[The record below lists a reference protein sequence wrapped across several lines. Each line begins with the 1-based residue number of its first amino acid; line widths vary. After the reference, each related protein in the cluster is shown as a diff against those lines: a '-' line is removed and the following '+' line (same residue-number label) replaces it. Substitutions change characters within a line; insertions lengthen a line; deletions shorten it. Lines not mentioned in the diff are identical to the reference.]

1 VAGFTVRTR
10 DDSSEISLN
19 IGWLVFVSTRT
30 TRASPASSWTR
41 QPASFI
47 VFPKSCSDQLK
58 PSVDSDCLIQHVATA
73 LRPLINKNSFL
84 RALAVALVASTAT
97 LHSASPAE
105 AQAPAAR
112 LPSAGPGQIQGR
124 IVDQSG
130 NGLVAGSVTLRRAT
144 DTAFVSGALPTA
156 NGNFRIEGIAPG
168 RYHLRIRLLG
178 YAPLDRNDVVITAA
192 QPVVDLGSLT
202 LSRVSVTL
210 ESQVIAGE
218 RSQAELAPDRNT
230 YSVRNMPAVAGG
242 NAVDAL
248 RATPAVEVDAT
259 DNVSLRGNSNVV
271 VQINGRPSP
280 LKGDQLAQFLKQIP
294 TSVLDRIEVA
304 TNPNAKSDPE
314 GTAGIINIVLK
325 QDIDIGISAGV
336 NVSGGTTGLA
346 NGSINLARQK
356 GPLTLYGAVYGYRD
370 NRSQRGSVDRA
381 NLLIPVP
388 AFLSE
393 ASTGSQRPKSFGTN
407 LRADYKFT
415 KIDDLNA
422 EAYIFGNQYLRSV
435 SSAYSD
441 FDPQR
446 ALIGQFSQGTDFNL
460 KGGSVE
466 GVLSYRRTL
475 ANQQTPWASILTYGN
490 YFNTRESDV
499 LSEVFQS
506 DPSTAGLLFAEQLDH
521 QTSRYPTL
529 TWQNDYSRQFSPA
542 FKVDAGVKATW
553 RRSINDQTT
562 VARDSAAG
570 PLVAQPGLASA
581 SDYKEQFDAAYA
593 LVSEKWKSLSFQQGL
608 RMEDTWTH
616 LALPGS
622 GVGALTN
629 HYVSPFPSAIV
640 TWNTTSTSFI
650 KASYARRISRP
661 FPQFLSSIP
670 VRTDQRTL
678 FVGNPK
684 LRPEYLNAYEL
695 TLQESPSWGS
705 IQVVPYFR
713 RSTDAVRVV
722 QRVDSTG
729 TATSMPDNVA
739 QVSTTGA
746 DLNIAFHRGP
756 VTMNVGGSG
765 YRYVSDAANLGPT
778 YSVHTGTWSGR
789 ANGSY
794 KFPTQTLVQ
803 FFMFYN
809 PARHTEGATSL
820 SSAFSSIGVRQPF
833 AAGKG
838 NVTLT
843 FQDPFSL
850 QRFGQRLSDGTV
862 IQTSVQHFGSRA
874 LVISVSR
881 TFGSDIKLQP
891 VPPQP
896 DASAPPPPAG
906 G

>member
-1 VAGFTVRTR
+1 M
-10 DDSSEISLN
+10 
-19 IGWLVFVSTRT
+19 
-30 TRASPASSWTR
+30 
-41 QPASFI
+41 
-47 VFPKSCSDQLK
+47 
-58 PSVDSDCLIQHVATA
+58 
-73 LRPLINKNSFL
+73 INKKFFVNT
-84 RALAVALVASTAT
+84 LAVAFVAAAT
-97 LHSASPAE
+97 TFHHVSAAA
-105 AQAPAAR
+105 AQAPVAAV
-112 LPSAGPGQIQGR
+112 PAAGPGQIHGR
-124 IVDQSG
+124 IVDQAG
-130 NGLVAGSVTLRRAT
+130 NPLVAGSVTLRRAA
-144 DTAFVSGALPTA
+144 DTTFVGGALPSA
-156 NGNFRIEGIAPG
+156 DGSFRVEGIAPG
-168 RYHLRIRLLG
+168 RYHLRVRLLG
-178 YAPLDRNDVVITAA
+178 YAPLERSDIVISAA
-192 QPVVDLGSLT
+192 QPVLELGNLT

-325 QDIDIGISAGV
+325 QDVDIGVSAGV
-336 NVSGGTTGLA
+336 NVSSGTTGMV
-346 NGSINLARQK
+346 NGSINVARQK
-356 GPLTLYGAVYGYRD
+356 GPLTLYGSLFAYRD
-370 NRSQRGSVDRA
+370 DRSQQGSVDRA
-381 NLLIPVP
+381 NLTVPIP

-393 ASTGSQRPKSFGTN
+393 ASTGTQRPKSIGTN
-407 LRADYKFT
+407 LRADYKFN
-415 KIDDLNA
+415 KIDDLSA
-422 EAYIFGNQYLRSV
+422 DTYLFANQFERSLL
-435 SSAYSD
+435 SAYSD
-441 FDPQR
+441 FDLQR
-446 ALIGQFSQGTDFNL
+446 ALIGQFSQGTDFDL

-466 GVLSYRRTL
+466 GVLAYRRTL
-475 ANQQTPWASILTYGN
+475 PNQQTPYASTLTYGN

-499 LSEVFQS
+499 LSQIFQA
-506 DPSTAGLLFAEQLDH
+506 DPSTQGLLFAEQVDH
-521 QTSRYPTL
+521 QTARFPTL
-529 TWQNDYSRQFSPA
+529 TWQNDYTRSFSPA
-542 FKVDAGVKATW
+542 LKLDAGLKGTW

-562 VARDSAAG
+562 VARDSATG
-570 PLVAQPGLASA
+570 PLEAQPDLASS
-581 SDYKEQFDAAYA
+581 SDYKEQFDAVYA
-593 LVSEKWKSLSFQQGL
+593 LLSEKWKMFSLQQGL

-616 LALPGS
+616 LSLPG
-622 GVGALTN
+622 VDPITN

-640 TWNTTSTSFI
+640 TWNTSATSFI
-650 KASYARRISRP
+650 KASYARRITRP

-670 VRTDQRTL
+670 IRTDQRNV
-678 FVGNPK
+678 FIGNPR

-705 IQVVPYFR
+705 IQVVPYYR

-729 TATSMPDNVA
+729 TSTAMPDNVA

-746 DLNIAFHRGP
+746 DLNLAFHNGP
-756 VTMNVGGSG
+756 VTLNLGGSG
-765 YRYVSDAANLGPT
+765 YRYVSDAANLGPA
-778 YSVHTGTWSGR
+778 YSVRTGVWSAR
-789 ANGSY
+789 TNGSY

-809 PARHTEGATSL
+809 PPRHTEGGSSL
-820 SSAFSSIGVRQPF
+820 ASAFSSVGVRQPF
-833 AAGKG
+833 ARGKG
-838 NVTLT
+838 SVTLT
-843 FQDPFSL
+843 FQDPFAL
-850 QRFGQRLSDGTV
+850 QRFGQRLNDGRV
-862 IQTSVQHFGSRA
+862 IQTSIQHFGSRA

-891 VPPQP
+891 TAPTP
-896 DASAPPPPAG
+896 DPNAPPTTPPG

>member
-1 VAGFTVRTR
+1 LR
-10 DDSSEISLN
+10 
-19 IGWLVFVSTRT
+19 WL
-30 TRASPASSWTR
+30 
-41 QPASFI
+41 
-47 VFPKSCSDQLK
+47 LK
-58 PSVDSDCLIQHVATA
+58 PSAGSDCLINSLLQPETV
-73 LRPLINKNSFL
+73 INKKTFFS
-84 RALAVALVASTAT
+84 ALFALLLTSIAVL
-97 LHSASPAE
+97 
-105 AQAPAAR
+105 PAAR
-112 LPSAGPGQIQGR
+112 TAAAQSPGMRMPNAGPGEIHGK
-124 IVDQSG
+124 IVDQAG
-130 NGLVAGSVTLRRAT
+130 NPLEAGSVTLRKAA
-144 DTAFVSGALPTA
+144 DTTFAGGALPSS
-156 NGNFRIEGIAPG
+156 NGTFRIEGIAPG
-168 RYHLRIRLLG
+168 RYRLRVRLLG
-178 YAPLDRNDVVITAA
+178 YAPLERSDVAITAA
-192 QPVVDLGSLT
+192 QPVVDLGNLT

-325 QDIDIGISAGV
+325 QDVDIGLSAGV
-336 NVSGGTTGLA
+336 NLSSGTTGLV
-346 NGSINLARQK
+346 NGSVNLARQK
-356 GPLTLYGAVYGYRD
+356 GPLTLYGALFASRD
-370 NRSQRGSVDRA
+370 DRTQSGSVDRA
-381 NLLIPVP
+381 NLAIPIP
-388 AFLSE
+388 AFLSQV
-393 ASTGSQRPKSFGTN
+393 STGDQRPKSFGTN
-407 LRADYKFT
+407 LRADYKFN
-415 KIDDLNA
+415 KIDDLGV
-422 EAYIFGNQYLRSV
+422 EAYLFANKFDRSV

-441 FDPQR
+441 FDLER
-446 ALIGQFSQGTDFNL
+446 VLIGQFSQGTDFNL

-475 ANQQTPWASILTYGN
+475 PNQQTPYASILTYGN

-499 LSEVFQS
+499 LSQVLQA
-506 DPSTAGLLFAEQLDH
+506 DPSTTGLLFAEQLDH

-529 TWQNDYSRQFSPA
+529 TWQNDYTHSFRPA
-542 FKVDAGVKATW
+542 FKLDAGVKGTW

-562 VARDSAAG
+562 VARDAAAE
-570 PLVAQPGLASA
+570 PLTDRPDLASS
-581 SDYKEQFDAAYA
+581 SDYKEQFDAVYG
-593 LVSEKWKSLSFQQGL
+593 LLSEKWNALSFQQGL

-616 LALPGS
+616 LSLPGS
-622 GVGALTN
+622 GVRALTN

-640 TWNTTSTSFI
+640 TWNTTPTSFI

-670 VRTDQRTL
+670 VRSDQRTL
-678 FVGNPK
+678 FVGNPQ

-705 IQVVPYFR
+705 IQLVPYFR

-729 TATSMPDNVA
+729 TSISMPDNVA

-746 DLNIAFHRGP
+746 DVNVAFHNGP
-756 VTMNVGGSG
+756 VTFNVGGSG
-765 YRYVSDAANLGPT
+765 YRYVSDAANLGPQ
-778 YSVHTGTWSGR
+778 YSVHTGVWSAR
-789 ANGSY
+789 TNGSY

-803 FFMFYN
+803 YFLFYN
-809 PARHTEGATSL
+809 PARHTEGGSSL
-820 SSAFSSIGVRQPF
+820 ASAFSSIGVRQPF
-833 AAGKG
+833 ARGKG
-838 NVTLT
+838 NLTVT
-843 FQDPFSL
+843 FQDPFAL
-850 QRFGQRLSDGTV
+850 MRFGQRLDDGRV
-862 IQTSVQHFGSRA
+862 IQTSIQHFGARA

-891 VPPQP
+891 TVPQPTPPQP
-896 DASAPPPPAG
+896 DPGAPPPPSG
-906 G
+906 R

>member
-1 VAGFTVRTR
+1 M
-10 DDSSEISLN
+10 I
-19 IGWLVFVSTRT
+19 
-30 TRASPASSWTR
+30 
-41 QPASFI
+41 
-47 VFPKSCSDQLK
+47 K
-58 PSVDSDCLIQHVATA
+58 
-73 LRPLINKNSFL
+73 KNSL
-84 RALAVALVASTAT
+84 LHALAVVLLAGVAT
-97 LHSASPAE
+97 LHHSSIAA
-105 AQAPAAR
+105 AQSLAPTV
-112 LPSAGPGQIQGR
+112 PNAGPGEIHGR
-124 IVDQSG
+124 IVDQAG
-130 NGLVAGSVTLRRAT
+130 NPLVAGSVTLRRAS
-144 DTAFVSGALPTA
+144 DTTFAGGALPA
-156 NGNFRIEGIAPG
+156 ADGSFRVDGIVPG
-168 RYHLRIRLLG
+168 RYRLRVRLLG
-178 YAPLDRNDVVITAA
+178 YAPIERSDIVISAA
-192 QPVVDLGSLT
+192 QPVVNLGTLT
-202 LSRVSVTL
+202 LTRVSVTL

-304 TNPNAKSDPE
+304 TNPSAKSDPE

-325 QDIDIGISAGV
+325 QDVELGLSAGV
-336 NVSGGTTGLA
+336 NVSSGTTGLV
-346 NGSINLARQK
+346 NTSVNVARQK
-356 GPLTLYGAVYGYRD
+356 GPLTLYGALYASRD
-370 NRSQRGSVDRA
+370 DRTQHGLVNRT
-381 NLLIPVP
+381 NLAIPVP

-393 ASTGSQRPKSFGTN
+393 ASTGSQRPKSLGTN
-407 LRADYKFT
+407 LRADYKFN
-415 KIDDLNA
+415 KIDDLSA
-422 EAYIFGNQYLRSV
+422 DAYLFGNQYNRAV

-441 FDPQR
+441 FDLDH
-446 ALIGQFSQGTDFNL
+446 ALIGQFSQGTDFDL

-475 ANQQTPWASILTYGN
+475 PNQQTPYASTLTYGN

-499 LSEVFQS
+499 LSQVFQS
-506 DPSTAGLLFAEQLDH
+506 DLSTAGLLFAEQLDH
-521 QTSRYPTL
+521 QTSRFPTL
-529 TWQNDYSRQFSPA
+529 TWQNDYTHSFGPA
-542 FKVDAGVKATW
+542 FKVDAGLKGTW

-562 VARDSAAG
+562 VARDSITG
-570 PLVAQPGLASA
+570 PLVAQPGLASS
-581 SDYKEQFDAAYA
+581 SDYKEQFDAVYA
-593 LVSEKWKSLSFQQGL
+593 LLSEKWKSFSFQQGL

-616 LALPGS
+616 LSLPGS
-622 GVGALTN
+622 GVSALTN
-629 HYVSPFPSAIV
+629 HYVSPFPSAII
-640 TWNTTSTSFI
+640 TWNTTTTSFI

-678 FVGNPK
+678 FIGNPR

-705 IQVVPYFR
+705 IQLVPYFR

-746 DLNIAFHRGP
+746 DVNVAFHRGP
-756 VTMNVGGSG
+756 VTLNVGGSG

-778 YSVHTGTWSGR
+778 YSVHTGVWSAR
-789 ANGSY
+789 TNGSY

-803 FFMFYN
+803 YFVFYN
-809 PARHTEGATSL
+809 PPRHTEGGSSL
-820 SSAFSSIGVRQPF
+820 ASAFSSVGVRQPF
-833 AAGKG
+833 AGGKG
-838 NVTLT
+838 NLTVT
-843 FQDPFSL
+843 FQDPFAL
-850 QRFGQRLSDGTV
+850 LRFGQRLDDGRV
-862 IQTSVQHFGSRA
+862 IQTSIQHFGSRA

-891 VPPQP
+891 VAPTP
-896 DASAPPPPAG
+896 DPSAPPPG
-906 G
+906 GS

>member
-1 VAGFTVRTR
+1 V
-10 DDSSEISLN
+10 IKYK
-19 IGWLVFVSTRT
+19 IFVS
-30 TRASPASSWTR
+30 
-41 QPASFI
+41 
-47 VFPKSCSDQLK
+47 
-58 PSVDSDCLIQHVATA
+58 A
-73 LRPLINKNSFL
+73 LE
-84 RALAVALVASTAT
+84 VALVAGLSVVPAFR
-97 LHSASPAE
+97 AVEAQSPAMR
-105 AQAPAAR
+105 ATN
-112 LPSAGPGQIQGR
+112 SGPGQIHGR

-130 NGLVAGSVTLRRAT
+130 NPLQAGSVTLRKAT
-144 DTAFVSGALPTA
+144 DTTFAGGALPAADGT
-156 NGNFRIEGIAPG
+156 FHIEGVAPG
-168 RYHLRIRLLG
+168 RYRLRVRLLG
-178 YAPLDRNDVVITAA
+178 YAPIERADVVISVA
-192 QPVVDLGSLT
+192 QPVLDLGNLT

-218 RSQAELAPDRNT
+218 RSQAELAPDRNS

-325 QDIDIGISAGV
+325 QDVDIGVSAGV
-336 NVSGGTTGLA
+336 NLSSGTTGMV
-346 NGSINLARQK
+346 NGSVNLARQK
-356 GPLTLYGAVYGYRD
+356 GPLTLYGSLFAFRD
-370 NRSQRGSVDRA
+370 DRTQHGSVDRQ
-381 NLLIPVP
+381 NLATPIP

-393 ASTGSQRPKSFGTN
+393 ASTGNQRPRSLGTN
-407 LRADYKFT
+407 LRADYKFN
-415 KIDDLNA
+415 KIDDLSVD
-422 EAYIFGNQYLRSV
+422 AYLFGNQFLRSV
-435 SSAYSD
+435 TSDYSD
-441 FDPQR
+441 FDLQR
-446 ALIGQFSQGTDFNL
+446 ALIGQFSQRTDFDY

-475 ANQQTPWASILTYGN
+475 PNQQTPYASTLTYGN

-499 LSEVFQS
+499 LSQVFQS
-506 DPSTAGLLFAEQLDH
+506 DPSTSGLLFAEQLDH

-529 TWQNDYSRQFSPA
+529 TWQNDYTRSFGPA
-542 FKVDAGVKATW
+542 FKVDAGAKATW

-562 VARDSAAG
+562 VARDSATG
-570 PLVAQPGLASA
+570 PLVAQPELASA
-581 SDYKEQFDAAYA
+581 SDYKEQFDAVYA
-593 LVSEKWKSLSFQQGL
+593 LTSEKWKSLSFQQGL

-616 LALPGS
+616 LSLPGS

-640 TWNTTSTSFI
+640 TWNTTATSFI

-746 DLNIAFHRGP
+746 DVNVALHRGP
-756 VTMNVGGSG
+756 VTMNLGGSG
-765 YRYVSDAANLGPT
+765 YKYVSDAANLGPA
-778 YSVHTGTWSGR
+778 YSCTPVSGR
-789 ANGSY
+789 
-794 KFPTQTLVQ
+794 
-803 FFMFYN
+803 
-809 PARHTEGATSL
+809 
-820 SSAFSSIGVRQPF
+820 
-833 AAGKG
+833 
-838 NVTLT
+838 
-843 FQDPFSL
+843 
-850 QRFGQRLSDGTV
+850 
-862 IQTSVQHFGSRA
+862 
-874 LVISVSR
+874 
-881 TFGSDIKLQP
+881 P
-891 VPPQP
+891 V
-896 DASAPPPPAG
+896 
-906 G
+906 